1 LITVDDILSEVN
13 RFLDAD
19 GDALRQAVEQ
29 EHLLPGCVGVNAL
42 SLNNV
47 QSNTDRMIVKEVIVD
62 LEALTGKQFT
72 IDACC
77 DDSGVNA
84 HCAEFCSPARSFLSS
99 DVSGK
104 HVWLN
109 APFARVGRF
118 LKHYLRC
125 KSEHICLHFG
135 AC

>member
-1 LITVDDILSEVN
+1 M
-13 RFLDAD
+13 
-19 GDALRQAVEQ
+19 
-29 EHLLPGCVGVNAL
+29 
-42 SLNNV
+42 

-99 DVSGK
+99 DVSGM